1 MNLQYEAAV
10 LHTAGAALA
19 VERVNAAPLGGSA
32 GLPR

>member
-10 LHTAGAALA
+10 LHTAGAPLA
-19 VERVNAAPLGGSA
+19 VERVDAVALDGSA